1 MAMGTG
7 LNITGANA
15 PGITSVGGIMQM
27 KSARQLRQEE
37 RQKAT
42 QFNNTPVIQG
52 LASYVRKCWTVAR
65 TAKEQT
71 VEQRM
76 LRSLRQRRGEYD
88 PDKLSIIGQQ
98 GGTTIYMMLT
108 ANKCRSAGAWIR
120 DVLLTASNNKPWSV
134 QPTTLPDIKPEQVQE
149 IMGKAQGVIQQMQS
163 SGQQMSDED
172 VRNMLLMMKD
182 QAVSQERN
190 VAQQAMHR
198 MEYKMKD
205 QLEEGGFITALSEF
219 IDDLTTFPAAMLKGP
234 IIRKKKRLAWGKD
247 KKGQTAPV
255 IQEELVTEWER
266 LDPFNAYPAPDSANF
281 DDGFFIERHR
291 LQRSSLTE
299 LIGVDGY
306 SDASIRL
313 VLDEYGRGGLRDWIN
328 VDNAKAS
335 AEGKSTM
342 AIGNNPSELIDALQ
356 FWGTV
361 QGKMLLEHG
370 MAEDQITDPLAEYP
384 IEVWLIGNYVI
395 KAVINKD
402 PLGRKPYYKAS
413 YEQIPGS
420 FWGNSVSDLCRD
432 TQDACNA
439 TARALI
445 NNIAISSGPQVVYNV
460 DRLPAGENITQLYP
474 WKTWQVTSDPM
485 NGTGPLMQFFQ
496 PDSRAQELLTVF
508 ERFSTMADEY
518 TGIPRYMTGDSPS
531 GGAGRTASGMSMLMG
546 NAGKSIKQ
554 VISTIDI
561 YVTCP
566 LVSRLYDHNMQYA
579 EDPDLK
585 GDIRVV
591 ANGAAALAA
600 QGQSDQRRNEFLQ
613 LATQNDVVKQ
623 VVGMEGIARIIREV
637 AGTLGMN
644 TDEIVPPIEV
654 LRMQWAKDA
663 QQAQQQQAAQAQTQG
678 GGKGAPPQGGQAS
691 LPNAVST
698 GQQLQNGAPTVNNFT
713 PMAK

>member
-1 MAMGTG
+1 
-7 LNITGANA
+7 
-15 PGITSVGGIMQM
+15 
-27 KSARQLRQEE
+27 
-37 RQKAT
+37 
-42 QFNNTPVIQG
+42 
-52 LASYVRKCWTVAR
+52 
-65 TAKEQT
+65 
-71 VEQRM
+71 
-76 LRSLRQRRGEYD
+76 
-88 PDKLSIIGQQ
+88 
-98 GGTTIYMMLT
+98 
-108 ANKCRSAGAWIR
+108 
-120 DVLLTASNNKPWSV
+120 
-134 QPTTLPDIKPEQVQE
+134 
-149 IMGKAQGVIQQMQS
+149 
-163 SGQQMSDED
+163 
-172 VRNMLLMMKD
+172 
-182 QAVSQERN
+182 
-190 VAQQAMHR
+190 
-198 MEYKMKD
+198 MKD

-234 IIRKKKRLAWGKD
+234 IIRRKKRLAWGKD

-281 DDGFFIERHR
+281 DDGYFIERHR
-291 LQRSSLTE
+291 LQRGALTE

-335 AEGKSTM
+335 AEGKSSM
-342 AIGNNPSELIDALQ
+342 AVGNNPNELIDALQ

-370 MAEDQITDPLAEYP
+370 MSEDQITDPLAEYP

-395 KAVINKD
+395 KAVVNKD

-420 FWGNSVSDLCRD
+420 FWGNSVADLCRD

-496 PDSRAQELLTVF
+496 PDSRAQELLNVF

-554 VISTIDI
+554 VISTIDL
-561 YVTCP
+561 YVTSP

-591 ANGAAALAA
+591 ASGAAQLAA

-644 TDEIVPPIEV
+644 VDEIVPPIEV

-663 QQAQQQQAAQAQTQG
+663 QAQQQQQAQQAQG
-678 GGKGAPPQGGQAS
+678 GGKAAAAPQGGGQAS

-698 GQQLQNGAPTVNNFT
+698 GQQLQNGAPAVNNFT